1 MLVEGIIYMSVIY
14 YSISE
19 LRNLE
24 ILNMSDNNLSDK
36 LPDDMFT
43 SLQSLR
49 KLNIGRCELTTLP
62 NRYVLYIYILYIIIV
77 VV

>member
-1 MLVEGIIYMSVIY
+1 MLY

-24 ILNMSDNNLSDK
+24 ILNVSGNELSDK

-49 KLNIGRCELTTLP
+49 ELDISNCGLRALP
-62 NRYVLYIYILYIIIV
+62 KRYVLYIYTWYNSYSRMRLHAV
-77 VV
+77 L